1 MNFYNEENLEDLI
14 DYECDNF
21 EENSFEKGNKYCNIF
36 SEKHYYP
43 TDKEKETFVCNYSS
57 IYIDK
62 EVISKRFTFWKNKV
76 NQCFHKKI
84 SYEEFEKRLSKFIYF
99 KNLCFNNNIEINLD
113 FNYTNYHVI
122 YLSQV
127 EWWLVQCIGFNTFYT
142 FSENCNTLQFSDN
155 IYLTV
160 LLRGYY
166 YGNVKIIPSIHQYY

>member
-1 MNFYNEENLEDLI
+1 MTFYNEENLEDLI

-36 SEKHYYP
+36 SE
-43 TDKEKETFVCNYSS
+43 E
-57 IYIDK
+57 
-62 EVISKRFTFWKNKV
+62 
-76 NQCFHKKI
+76 Q
-84 SYEEFEKRLSKFIYF
+84 
-99 KNLCFNNNIEINLD
+99 INLD

>member
-1 MNFYNEENLEDLI
+1 MTFYNEENLEDLI

-36 SEKHYYP
+36 SEEHYYP
-43 TDKEKETFVCNYSS
+43 TDKEKETF
-57 IYIDK
+57 D
-62 EVISKRFTFWKNKV
+62 KV